1 MFNLLDEGADTG
13 TCCVVTPDRLQRPMS
28 TKLSW
33 PEAPACDRD
42 LLTRS
47 LTRYTGRSVLARRQH
62 SLRLAALSLCLCR
75 VQNWLPS
82 HLSRNSSMCVCT
94 SYITTIQKLSAVIGA
109 STTRVKTSINVPSLI
124 SCSTLEWEEKHSPK
138 IKEVQEKNIL
148 LKKVKKYTAEK
159 LHFLL

>member
-62 SLRLAALSLCLCR
+62 SLRLAALSLSVSVEYRTDYLLTC
-75 VQNWLPS
+75 
-82 HLSRNSSMCVCT
+82 HGTAACVCT

-124 SCSTLEWEEKHSPK
+124 
-138 IKEVQEKNIL
+138 
-148 LKKVKKYTAEK
+148 
-159 LHFLL
+159 